1 MKRIIIA
8 VLTLLALTSV
18 SLAQDTTA
26 PSTSFFPQDVFIV
39 FAFIV
44 TSFLAGGVTIGV
56 LATRLKQ
63 DANTIAAI
71 ERLGDSV
78 PSEVATQLISALQT
92 LKSLA
97 ELVEEALDKVPAKDK
112 PTL

>member
-1 MKRIIIA
+1 MKRIILA

-26 PSTSFFPQDVFIV
+26 PNPSFFPQDVFVI
-39 FAFIV
+39 ATFIIGA
-44 TSFLAGGVTIGV
+44 FLAGGVTIGV

-92 LKSLA
+92 FKSLA

-112 PTL
+112 FTV

>member
-1 MKRIIIA
+1 MKRILIA
-8 VLTLLALTSV
+8 LFALLALTSV

-26 PSTSFFPQDVFIV
+26 PVASFFPQDVFTIV
-39 FAFIV
+39 VFIIA
-44 TSFLAGGVTIGV
+44 SFLAGGVTIGV

-92 LKSLA
+92 FKSLA

-112 PTL
+112 PTV